1 MSLTDLK
8 RKKPKDTRVKVSV
21 DDFIEEAN
29 NYALGLG
36 TFHGQAYIT
45 LTTQD
50 FLKGLDKKSTKL
62 YRHATFTLTEKS
74 ISQLDDIA
82 KNSKIAKS
90 KILRILIDEFYQ
102 QSLTQQSTILG
113 KTSR

>member
-21 DDFIEEAN
+21 DDFIEDAN
-29 NYALGLG
+29 KYALGLDAS
-36 TFHGQAYIT
+36 HGQSNIASN
-45 LTTQD
+45 TQE
-50 FLKGLDKKSTKL
+50 FLRGLDKKSTKI

-74 ISQLDDIA
+74 ISQLDEIA
-82 KNSKIAKS
+82 KVSKVAKS

-102 QSLTQQSTILG
+102 QSNTEQTNLLA
-113 KTSR
+113 KK